1 MQPLF
6 IGLIVAGLVI
16 AIIIVIGICLILKKL
31 SVQKV
36 HQEIKTTDQSQ
47 LDQTHFTNPLD
58 KSDLVHLRD
67 ISPLKKNLTS
77 RNLYGKKND

>member
-1 MQPLF
+1 M
-6 IGLIVAGLVI
+6 IVAGLVI
-16 AIIIVIGICLILKKL
+16 AIILALGIWLILKKL
-31 SVQKV
+31 SAQKV
-36 HQEIKTTDQSQ
+36 HQEVKATDQSQ
-47 LDQTHFTNPLD
+47 LDQTHVSNPLD

>member
-1 MQPLF
+1 
-6 IGLIVAGLVI
+6 LIVAGLVI
-16 AIIIVIGICLILKKL
+16 AIILALGIWLILKKL
-31 SVQKV
+31 SAQKV
-36 HQEIKTTDQSQ
+36 HQEVKTTDQSQ
-47 LDQTHFTNPLD
+47 LDQTHFSNPLD